1 MESGTK
7 LAHYEIL
14 SAIGKGGMGE
24 VWKAKDTKL
33 GREVA
38 IKTLPEE
45 FAKEADRVARFRR
58 EAQLLTS
65 LNHPNIAAIHGF
77 EEDNGTHFL
86 VLELVEGDTLADRV
100 KRGAI
105 QVEESLK
112 LALQIA
118 EALEAAHEKGVIH
131 RDLKPANVKVTPDGK
146 VKVLDFGLAKAF
158 AGDGSEVDI
167 SNSPTLSMQATQQG
181 MILGTAAYMSPEQ
194 ASGLEVDKSSD
205 IWAFGVVLFEM
216 LTGRRLFTGETATH
230 ILASVLKTEPNWRA
244 LPPNLHPRIR
254 FLLERCLEK
263 QAKTRLSNILDA
275 RIEVERALAEPGV
288 GLTQPIPK
296 AATETP
302 KPSVLPWVAALVLGM
317 VVAGLAVW
325 YLRTPEPSPVTRFY
339 YVLPEDQRF
348 TSAGRPLVAVS
359 PDGSRMVYVA
369 NAQLYLKA
377 MDTLESS
384 PIPGTDEDPEAPFFS
399 PDGEWIGYWSG
410 ADGQLKKIAVSGGA
424 PVTLSDANNPLGA
437 PSWGADD
444 RIVYGQLQGIMRVSA
459 NGGTPEIL
467 IEGGSG
473 TQRHP
478 EVLPDGRSV
487 LFEAVATGDRE
498 VVVQSPESGEEIF
511 LFAGSS
517 PRYVP
522 TGHIVYGLDGVL
534 FAVPFDT
541 GSLEVTGGPVPL
553 VEGVRVD
560 GVRHHYAISDSG
572 VLVYVP
578 GSAPGAAADSV
589 ITWVD
594 RTGVREPLP
603 LPPRPY
609 RQPQISPDGTRL
621 AVEAL
626 NASGESDI
634 WVYDLDG
641 STQMRQMT
649 GEGNNYHPIWTPDG
663 ERLTFASDRDGQVR
677 IYWQLADLSGVA
689 EPLTEPEEGLGPRPD
704 AWAPDGRTLAFTR
717 GSSVASEGVWT
728 LSLDDG
734 AVTEVFAGGS
744 VHPGYVNAGSP
755 AFSPDGQWLVYRRN
769 PVGEGGQ
776 LFVEPF
782 PTTGTEFRLTQ
793 DGGSAPIWSRDGR
806 ELFYRR
812 NVQSITGIEGGA
824 QSPNLMAV
832 DISLEGTPEWGNQRV
847 LPIEGFLVFQG
858 SVDYDITADGERFL
872 MVFPEDQTDVSEPV
886 RPQINIVLNWFE
898 ELKERV
904 PVP

>member
-1 MESGTK
+1 
-7 LAHYEIL
+7 
-14 SAIGKGGMGE
+14 
-24 VWKAKDTKL
+24 
-33 GREVA
+33 
-38 IKTLPEE
+38 
-45 FAKEADRVARFRR
+45 
-58 EAQLLTS
+58 
-65 LNHPNIAAIHGF
+65 
-77 EEDNGTHFL
+77 
-86 VLELVEGDTLADRV
+86 
-100 KRGAI
+100 
-105 QVEESLK
+105 
-112 LALQIA
+112 
-118 EALEAAHEKGVIH
+118 
-131 RDLKPANVKVTPDGK
+131 
-146 VKVLDFGLAKAF
+146 
-158 AGDGSEVDI
+158 
-167 SNSPTLSMQATQQG
+167 
-181 MILGTAAYMSPEQ
+181 MSPEQ

-553 VEGVRVD
+553 VEGVA
-560 GVRHHYAISDSG
+560 GSTECGTTTPSPT
-572 VLVYVP
+572 LVCSSMFL
-578 GSAPGAAADSV
+578 GAPRAPLPIALLHG
-589 ITWVD
+589 WN

-649 GEGNNYHPIWTPDG
+649 GEGK
-663 ERLTFASDRDGQVR
+663 
-677 IYWQLADLSGVA
+677 QLSPHL
-689 EPLTEPEEGLGPRPD
+689 D
-704 AWAPDGRTLAFTR
+704 A
-717 GSSVASEGVWT
+717 
-728 LSLDDG
+728 
-734 AVTEVFAGGS
+734 
-744 VHPGYVNAGSP
+744 
-755 AFSPDGQWLVYRRN
+755 
-769 PVGEGGQ
+769 
-776 LFVEPF
+776 
-782 PTTGTEFRLTQ
+782 
-793 DGGSAPIWSRDGR
+793 
-806 ELFYRR
+806 
-812 NVQSITGIEGGA
+812 
-824 QSPNLMAV
+824 
-832 DISLEGTPEWGNQRV
+832 
-847 LPIEGFLVFQG
+847 
-858 SVDYDITADGERFL
+858 
-872 MVFPEDQTDVSEPV
+872 
-886 RPQINIVLNWFE
+886 
-898 ELKERV
+898 
-904 PVP
+904 